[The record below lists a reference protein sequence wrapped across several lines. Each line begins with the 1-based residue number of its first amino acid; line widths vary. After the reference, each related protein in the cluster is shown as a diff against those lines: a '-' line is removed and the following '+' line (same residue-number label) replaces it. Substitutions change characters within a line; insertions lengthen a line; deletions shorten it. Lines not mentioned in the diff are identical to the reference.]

1 MRCLHELIE
10 YKWFDI
16 MKIAAYKQHND
27 FLPDTLEYCKT
38 GKLKSNY
45 KFESMFKLVSNNP
58 NYVESHNA
66 IDDAIDELSF
76 MRILNKPKNLYMENA
91 MISPNKN
98 VKKH

>member
-1 MRCLHELIE
+1 
-10 YKWFDI
+10 
-16 MKIAAYKQHND
+16 
-27 FLPDTLEYCKT
+27 
-38 GKLKSNY
+38 
-45 KFESMFKLVSNNP
+45 MFKLVSNNP

>member
-1 MRCLHELIE
+1 MTFYQIHWNI
-10 YKWFDI
+10 I
-16 MKIAAYKQHND
+16 
-27 FLPDTLEYCKT
+27 KT